1 MEPDGILKGSY
12 AKVRMTTA
20 MTAAHSSVFTI
31 SQNSPKAPEALRDDM
46 RTSSLHG
53 TWRCKELGRE
63 RRLARPRGIKPA
75 GAAKVKKLARFARWS
90 FHAPFQG
97 LGTAQMGWAQAGLA
111 EMTTIA
117 WACGK
122 SSV

>member
-1 MEPDGILKGSY
+1 
-12 AKVRMTTA
+12 MTIA

-31 SQNSPKAPEALRDDM
+31 SQNSPKAPEGLREDM

-53 TWRCKELGRE
+53 AERYTAIGRE

-97 LGTAQMGWAQAGLA
+97 LELVQAGLA
-111 EMTTIA
+111 EITTMA

-122 SSV
+122 SSVMVRSICAT